1 MFFSWLNFGFLK
13 KPEPYESRS
22 HPSWDAKRLERL
34 EAGSNGA
41 PAGRGQKNWEVKS
54 DQFVVWNERFQI
66 DSEMIIHKM
75 TWKNQY

>member
-1 MFFSWLNFGFLK
+1 MV
-13 KPEPYESRS
+13 
-22 HPSWDAKRLERL
+22 HLERL

-54 DQFVVWNERFQI
+54 DQFVVWNEQFQI